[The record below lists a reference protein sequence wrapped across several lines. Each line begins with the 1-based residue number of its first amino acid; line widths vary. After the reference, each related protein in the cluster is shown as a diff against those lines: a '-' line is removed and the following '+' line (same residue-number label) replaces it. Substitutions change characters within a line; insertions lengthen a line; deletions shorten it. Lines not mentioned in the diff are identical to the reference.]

1 MGRFGWLNLGLKK
14 KKNRPRLYFSSGCSK
29 SRVDTH
35 ITAPFYPLSQARD
48 NPSQGPD
55 SLNCL
60 ERGTKAIIESAS
72 RGRCRAAC
80 VSEGRARGGGVF
92 PSVPQL
98 HPLQVSPPPPLQK
111 PWRREASEAFGNAGN
126 AYKAV
131 LWGQDTGERALD
143 WESGIHVCHETLD
156 TPASRSP
163 PVK

>member
-80 VSEGRARGGGVF
+80 VSEGRARGGGGF
-92 PSVPQL
+92 SQCPPAPSSAGFTPTPTAKTVEEGSFRGIRKCGQCLQGGPLGAGHWGKGTGLGVRHPRVP
-98 HPLQVSPPPPLQK
+98 
-111 PWRREASEAFGNAGN
+111 
-126 AYKAV
+126 
-131 LWGQDTGERALD
+131 
-143 WESGIHVCHETLD
+143 
-156 TPASRSP
+156 
-163 PVK
+163 